1 MVVCKNTADSQP
13 QAFAND
19 EEQDAKIMALV
30 KIMNDLLVAEE
41 KLDEVKQLKM
51 QNNLVAE
58 AELFNFDSVLSK
70 LNSAISNIG
79 SFAKNLLCKSSS
91 ATHSKLTA

>member
-1 MVVCKNTADSQP
+1 MISAAPQVISIVLDLVRMVVCKNTADSQP

-30 KIMNDLLVAEE
+30 KIMNNLLVAEE

-51 QNNLVAE
+51 QNNLE
-58 AELFNFDSVLSK
+58 R
-70 LNSAISNIG
+70 
-79 SFAKNLLCKSSS
+79 C
-91 ATHSKLTA
+91 